1 MRSEARKET
10 GESLLDHMQV
20 FARGDRETVMAELIM
35 PVNVVL
41 WRGGAVIPAAAT
53 PGEELDYLTHH
64 RIFACLSGNC
74 GLQKIT
80 LETERV
86 SEEEMMNRQS
96 HADERNRPIAAGS
109 EHFSE
114 YFETVIIGGGQAGL
128 SVGYHLKRQGRPFVI
143 LDANERI
150 GDAWRK
156 RWDSLRLF
164 TPARY
169 SGLAGWRFPAP
180 AVSFPTKDEMA
191 DYLESYAARFDLP
204 VRTGVKVDGLFREGD
219 RFVVASGNRRFEA
232 EHVVVATGANQVPK
246 VPAFADDLR
255 STIVQPHSSQY
266 RHPSQLQKGP
276 VLVVGAGNS
285 GAEIAF
291 EVSRTHPTYLSG
303 KPSGQIPVRH
313 GPAAARFFF
322 PVIRFVGHHVLTL
335 RTPIGRK
342 VQPKFISHS
351 APLIR
356 VKLKDLD
363 AAGVEQ
369 VPRTVGMEDG
379 RPALEDGRVLD
390 VSNVIWCTGFRQ
402 EFPWIDLPIS
412 GEDGLPL
419 HERGVVVGEPSLYF
433 VGLPF
438 QYAATSDVLPG
449 VGRDAEYTAKHIA
462 SREPN
467 GRPPA
472 HAPAGAR
479 RPEATDRVRTGGADA
494 RIVRGA

>member
-41 WRGGAVIPAAAT
+41 WRGGAVIRAAAT
-53 PGEELDYLTHH
+53 PDEELDYLTHH

-96 HADERNRPIAAGS
+96 HVDERNRPIAAGS

-204 VRTGVKVDGLFREGD
+204 VRTGVKVDGLFRGGIGSSLHPATAVSK
-219 RFVVASGNRRFEA
+219 RNTWSSRRA
-232 EHVVVATGANQVPK
+232 PTKSRRCPLSPMTSVRPSCSRIRVSTATPLSSRKAPFWWW
-246 VPAFADDLR
+246 ARATLERR
-255 STIVQPHSSQY
+255 S
-266 RHPSQLQKGP
+266 
-276 VLVVGAGNS
+276 
-285 GAEIAF
+285 
-291 EVSRTHPTYLSG
+291 LS
-303 KPSGQIPVRH
+303 KCPVRIPH
-313 GPAAARFFF
+313 TCRASPQDRS
-322 PVIRFVGHHVLTL
+322 PSVTDPL
-335 RTPIGRK
+335 R
-342 VQPKFISHS
+342 
-351 APLIR
+351 
-356 VKLKDLD
+356 
-363 AAGVEQ
+363 
-369 VPRTVGMEDG
+369 
-379 RPALEDGRVLD
+379 
-390 VSNVIWCTGFRQ
+390 
-402 EFPWIDLPIS
+402 
-412 GEDGLPL
+412 
-419 HERGVVVGEPSLYF
+419 RGSSSP
-433 VGLPF
+433 
-438 QYAATSDVLPG
+438 
-449 VGRDAEYTAKHIA
+449 
-462 SREPN
+462 
-467 GRPPA
+467 
-472 HAPAGAR
+472 
-479 RPEATDRVRTGGADA
+479 
-494 RIVRGA
+494 

>member
-41 WRGGAVIPAAAT
+41 WRGGAVIRAAAT
-53 PGEELDYLTHH
+53 PDEELDYLTHH

-96 HADERNRPIAAGS
+96 HVDERNRPIAAGS

-342 VQPKFISHS
+342 VQPKFISHG

-379 RPALEDGRVLD
+379 RPAL
-390 VSNVIWCTGFRQ
+390 
-402 EFPWIDLPIS
+402 
-412 GEDGLPL
+412 
-419 HERGVVVGEPSLYF
+419 
-433 VGLPF
+433 
-438 QYAATSDVLPG
+438 
-449 VGRDAEYTAKHIA
+449 
-462 SREPN
+462 
-467 GRPPA
+467 
-472 HAPAGAR
+472 
-479 RPEATDRVRTGGADA
+479 
-494 RIVRGA
+494 